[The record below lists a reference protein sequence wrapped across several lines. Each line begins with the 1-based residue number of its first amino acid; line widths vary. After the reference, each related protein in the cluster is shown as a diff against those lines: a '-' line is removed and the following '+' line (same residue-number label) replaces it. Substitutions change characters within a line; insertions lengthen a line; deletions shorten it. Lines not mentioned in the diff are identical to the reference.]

1 MNDDVIVTTFVVL
14 DELMRLAGH
23 RDHVLAG
30 VSDAEVLTVAVVAAA
45 SFQNHHARALQV
57 MLGMRY
63 LSGHLSTSRFNRRLH
78 ALADWFGLALAT
90 LGDLFATG
98 EAFVLDSL
106 PLPVCRRVR
115 ARRCGK
121 VRGREYCGYCAAKG
135 ERFFG
140 WRLHLV
146 VTPQGVPV
154 AFVLLPAAFH
164 DLTPVHELTV
174 GLPVGASAY
183 GDKAFNSKV
192 DEASILA
199 DTGVRLVPIR
209 KANMR
214 PNLWTDKVALR
225 AVRPRVETTNSQL
238 EAMGLQR
245 LRARTNPGFELKVHA
260 SLLAL
265 TIINAS

>member
-1 MNDDVIVTTFVVL
+1 MNDDVMVTTFVVL
-14 DELMRLAGH
+14 DELLDHAGH

-45 SFQNHHARALQV
+45 YFHNHHARALQV
-57 MLGMRY
+57 RLGMRY
-63 LSGHLSTSRFNRRLH
+63 LAGHLRPSRFNRRLH
-78 ALADWFGLALAT
+78 ALADWIGLALAT

-98 EAFVLDSL
+98 EAFILDRL
-106 PLPVCRRVR
+106 PVPVCRRVP

-121 VRGREYCGYCAAKG
+121 VRGRAYCGDCAAKR
-135 ERFFG
+135 EPFFG

-154 AFVLLPAAFH
+154 AFAILPAACH

-174 GLPVGASAY
+174 GLPAGSCAY

-199 DTGVRLVPIR
+199 ETGVRLVPIR
-209 KANMR
+209 KANMA
-214 PNLWTDKVALR
+214 PNRWADKLALR
-225 AVRPRVETTNSQL
+225 AYRPRVETTNSQL
-238 EAMGLQR
+238 AAMGIQR
-245 LRARTNPGFELKVHA
+245 LQARTNPGLELKVHA

-265 TIINAS
+265 TIIHAH